1 MWIFP
6 IPNYPNCTIYIR
18 RYHIHSMRRHG
29 PLISKQAANVY
40 LCDKTVIPL
49 AMTRDDLVN
58 QLRSRGVY
66 FKESD
71 TRDTLVHLLETDIL
85 LRNKGCGRERGFI
98 HRNERCLRG
107 LSHAESHFLWCVQR
121 PVRQL
126 LRSHAI
132 GSPKEEGNQT
142 TKVDGYGSLI
152 YQKASW
158 PHSDLS
164 GCDWW

>member
-6 IPNYPNCTIYIR
+6 IPNYPNCTICIR
-18 RYHIHSMRRHG
+18 RCHIHSVRKHG
-29 PLISKQAANVY
+29 PLIPKQAANVY

-58 QLRSRGVY
+58 QLKSRGVY

-71 TRDTLVHLLETDIL
+71 TRNTLIHLLETDIL
-85 LRNKGCGRERGFI
+85 LQSKGRERERGFI
-98 HRNERCLRG
+98 HRNERYVHG
-107 LSHAESHFLWCVQR
+107 LSHAESYFLRCVQR

-132 GSPKEEGNQT
+132 ESP
-142 TKVDGYGSLI
+142 
-152 YQKASW
+152 
-158 PHSDLS
+158 
-164 GCDWW
+164 